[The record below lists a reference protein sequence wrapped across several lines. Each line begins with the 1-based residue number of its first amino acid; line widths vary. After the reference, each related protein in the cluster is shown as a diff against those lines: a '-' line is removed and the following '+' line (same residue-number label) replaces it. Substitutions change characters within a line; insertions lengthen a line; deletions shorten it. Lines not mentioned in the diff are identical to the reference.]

1 MPKDT
6 LIGATV
12 IQSVEY
18 FKVNI
23 LILISAIED
32 TSRTIEKCLN
42 FNTLLN
48 TNFNMKRADE
58 YCLFYGSFYFPTFL
72 KTINI

>member
-12 IQSVEY
+12 ILSVEY

-48 TNFNMKRADE
+48 TNFNMKRADDTV
-58 YCLFYGSFYFPTFL
+58 YFMAVFISLLF
-72 KTINI
+72 